1 MNLKPNDVVIV
12 DGVRTPMGKSK
23 NGSFRHVRAEALSAA
38 VMKSLLK
45 RNPAVNGT
53 DIEDVVWGCVNQT
66 KEQGFNIGR
75 IAAVMAGLPHTVGA
89 QTINRLC
96 GSSMSALHT
105 CAQSVMTGNG
115 DIFIAGGVEH
125 MGHVSILHGVDI
137 NPEMS
142 KHVAKAAMM
151 MGLTAEMLGKMN
163 HISRE
168 MQDEFAARSHRLAHQ
183 AHLAGLWDSEIIPVE
198 GHDEQGFK
206 SLLNADEVIRP
217 ETTVESLSALKPVF
231 ISKVGTVTAGTSS
244 AFSDG
249 ASALLVMSAAKAQEL
264 GLTPRARV
272 VSMAVA
278 GCEPSLMGYGP
289 VPATHKA
296 LKRAGLTMDDIDCVE
311 LNEAFAA
318 QSLSVLKGLNLLDQ
332 MEDKVNL
339 KGGAIALGH
348 PLGCSGSRIT
358 NTLMNVLEQQD
369 GHLGL
374 ATMCIGMGQGISTVI
389 ERLK

>member
-1 MNLKPNDVVIV
+1 
-12 DGVRTPMGKSK
+12 
-23 NGSFRHVRAEALSAA
+23 
-38 VMKSLLK
+38 
-45 RNPAVNGT
+45 
-53 DIEDVVWGCVNQT
+53 
-66 KEQGFNIGR
+66 
-75 IAAVMAGLPHTVGA
+75 
-89 QTINRLC
+89 
-96 GSSMSALHT
+96 
-105 CAQSVMTGNG
+105 
-115 DIFIAGGVEH
+115 
-125 MGHVSILHGVDI
+125 
-137 NPEMS
+137 
-142 KHVAKAAMM
+142 
-151 MGLTAEMLGKMN
+151 
-163 HISRE
+163 
-168 MQDEFAARSHRLAHQ
+168 
-183 AHLAGLWDSEIIPVE
+183 VE

-278 GCEPSLMGYGP
+278 GCEPSLMGYGT